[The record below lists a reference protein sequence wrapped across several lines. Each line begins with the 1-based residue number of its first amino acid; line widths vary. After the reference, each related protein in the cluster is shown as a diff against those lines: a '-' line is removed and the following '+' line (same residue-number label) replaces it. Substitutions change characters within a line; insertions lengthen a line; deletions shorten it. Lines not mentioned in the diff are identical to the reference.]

1 MAQVQQLDDVDQGV
15 GVSDAGY
22 FAPNPTAVAAAP
34 TGYVEPAWV
43 TNAKQWLGTDLEAVY
58 PTKTIGGRGGDRVIE
73 DRSQPPTGYRFDNGK
88 SQYVYISNELDASG
102 KPVVTNVQNRSN
114 GINELISFA
123 AMIPGPWQFA
133 CQAYMAVKAIDSGNI
148 AAGAA
153 QLAGL
158 GGLAE
163 VQQAIQLADA
173 IDKGNVANFATS
185 LLQNSTIANSAG
197 ATMLTDTLSVADAA
211 KTALITAKVIEGTP
225 ESLASA
231 ATMAG
236 QLTKSSD
243 LTTAGAALTLT
254 NAINTAVRT
263 GNFAGV
269 VGAVNAFANAT
280 GTTPTSS
287 TASITG
293 PNGQNLIT
301 GSDSSATSTLA
312 APVFDTKGMKL
323 DTVDDAARAASAAG
337 FTTFKY
343 GDSTY
348 NITGSTGTSP
358 TVSTTTGT
366 AGQNLITAGS
376 PGSSVTATGPTAA
389 ELALTQALNERA
401 AAITEGLDISEGEKV
416 AVANQ
421 IEIPQLKPG
430 EAMFTVSNPMTA
442 GQRNQVVE
450 TAISGAKTFDDAYA
464 AAREGYGKGKTFT
477 WNGQNFS
484 TSTRAEDPGLA
495 AASDNIRMS
504 RLLENVG
511 AGGGRGSS
519 DGYDTNAAVN
529 AATGISSPGTVFGLT
544 SGAGRGSYAG
554 FDAAD
559 EAAWKDLISE
569 KTDSDGA
576 KIVRAVTILEHLK
589 ATGAVGLGQQAQAFA
604 QAFSLTTGG
613 TFANG
618 LQKYGTM
625 LEQWGKDRTGLQIT
639 QDIAATDKKINEI
652 KDMDSVW
659 GQMKATANL
668 VRTNPYGVASY
679 VGQEIAQ
686 EAVPTLAGVTAAGL
700 AIWGGIGV
708 GTAVTVGAIASAT
721 SDALE
726 TLGSNGKDAFDKA
739 LARNLKA
746 GMSPAAAEAQA
757 RNEGLAVGGISAAIT
772 LPAEVIADKLLLGA
786 YFHSLKG
793 GVGAFAARYGS
804 MIATEKTSEALE
816 TIGQELVATYAENGE
831 ITKKDV
837 FKATG
842 TAAFAA
848 LVAGGAVAGIGG
860 GAAIKDAVAVAKDYA
875 GNNVTFGELI
885 SGSNKDI
892 DFSTLNG
899 SAVVA
904 NTANGGGITL
914 SGYVSE
920 GLENSGLNASGFSSV
935 FPASVTGNDAV
946 VATSSSGQTFTLQQ
960 LENVTNNNP
969 SIDATTFLD
978 DVATMTPAQIVSTYT
993 SEVLQ
998 GKVKVD
1004 TDARTTTLSA
1014 KPTTSFTNTATVL
1027 ATNTN
1032 GTSLVENNTTGAI
1045 STIQTVGDA
1054 AVGSTVNL
1062 VTSAVTGEA
1071 VGVVASSTGS
1081 TVTGNGG
1088 TLTTAGTG
1096 STVTGGTGATTAGTG
1111 SVTGSTS
1118 TTSGTGSTVAGDTS
1132 TVVGTGVVTA
1142 VDTSN
1147 NTATV
1152 VTATGNTGVV
1162 TTAGDVNVGSTVTL
1176 SADASTGTV
1185 VATGTDASTTA
1196 STGSTVASTTA
1207 TDAATTASTAADAAT
1222 NAATTAATATDAN
1235 TAVTS
1240 TTAANTAATVAADA
1254 ATDASTAATTAAT
1267 TAVTTGTATDANA
1280 ATNAAT
1286 AATVA
1291 SNAATDANVAA
1302 NTAATVT
1309 TGTDSNVTTATDANV
1324 GTGTDANVTTATD
1337 SNVTTATDANTNVTT
1352 DANTNVATDANTNV
1366 TTDPNVTTNVTTNP
1380 NVTTNVTTNYQNIL
1394 DELQRMREAEAA
1406 AAASAEAERIAAE
1419 KVAAEK
1425 AKAEK
1430 EAADRAKRQR
1440 LGQQATQEA
1449 SQSTSSEVPL
1459 TQLKTGLTTTDPGS
1473 TFEGPLAK
1481 FLKQVKEDSYVNKPQ
1496 PQQAEQMNQPQPQPS
1511 SYYNYGQEQNI
1522 DELLAKSQLPET
1534 GVVGAKRGGLAT
1546 PLMAAGGGTRYGN
1559 YAGGGLNMVNHSG
1572 KNRVDFRTG
1581 DAVTGPGD
1589 GQSDDIPAM
1598 LADGEFVF
1606 PADVVAALGNGSTKA
1621 GSDKLYDMMH
1631 GIRARARSSHPKEL
1645 PPPAKSPLEYLKPR
1659 KKARS

>member
-1 MAQVQQLDDVDQGV
+1 MAQEQQIDEDVPVD
-15 GVSDAGY
+15 Y
-22 FAPNPTAVAAAP
+22 FASNPTAIAAAEANK
-34 TGYVEPAWV
+34 YVAPAWV
-43 TNAKQWLGTDLEAVY
+43 TNAKQWLGTDLEPVY
-58 PTKTIGGRGGDRVIE
+58 PTQTISAPRGGGTRQIAI
-73 DRSQPPTGYRFDNGK
+73 PGAAPIGYRFDNGK
-88 SQYVYISNELDASG
+88 SQYVYISNELDAG
-102 KPVVTNVQNRSN
+102 GQPVVTNVQNRTN
-114 GINELISFA
+114 GINEIISFA
-123 AMIPGPWQFA
+123 AMIPGPWQIA
-133 CQAYMAVKAIDSGNI
+133 CQAYMAVKAVESGNI

-158 GGLAE
+158 GGFAE
-163 VQQAIQLADA
+163 VQQAIQMADA
-173 IDKGNVANFATS
+173 IDKGNVANFALS
-185 LLQNSTIANSAG
+185 LLQNSTIGKAAG
-197 ATMLTDTLSVADAA
+197 TTMLTDTLSIADAA
-211 KTALITAKVIEGTP
+211 KYSLITAKVIEGTP

-231 ATMAG
+231 LSMAG
-236 QLTKSSD
+236 QLTNSSD
-243 LTTAGAALTLT
+243 LKTASAALNLT

-269 VGAVNAFANAT
+269 VGAADAFASAT
-280 GTTPTSS
+280 GTANTTS

-293 PNGQNLIT
+293 TNGQNLIT
-301 GSDSSATSTLA
+301 GADSSATSTLA

-348 NITGSTGTSP
+348 NITGSTGTSGAGSS
-358 TVSTTTGT
+358 TVTGATGT
-366 AGQNLITAGS
+366 DT
-376 PGSSVTATGPTAA
+376 VTAATGKDTVTGGTG
-389 ELALTQALNERA
+389 LTQAQIDA
-401 AAITEGLDISEGEKV
+401 ALAEGSNISEGEKV
-416 AVANQ
+416 SVANQ

-450 TAISGAKTFDDAYA
+450 TAISSAKTFNDAYA

-477 WNGQNFS
+477 WNGENFS
-484 TSTRAEDPGLA
+484 TSTRAEDPALA

-511 AGGGRGSS
+511 AGGGRGNTA
-519 DGYDTNAAVN
+519 GYDTNAAID

-554 FDAAD
+554 YNAAD

-576 KIVRAVTILEHLK
+576 KIIRATTTLEHLK

-625 LEQWGKDRTGLQIT
+625 LEQWGKDRTGIQISK
-639 QDIAATDKKINEI
+639 DINDTESRINEI
-652 KDMDSVW
+652 KGMGNFWD
-659 GQMKATANL
+659 QTKAIGRLVLDKPYAIAN
-668 VRTNPYGVASY
+668 Y
-679 VGQEIAQ
+679 VGQEVAQ

-700 AIWGGIGV
+700 AIWGGVGV
-708 GTAVTVGAIASAT
+708 GAALTVGAIASAT

-726 TLGSNGKDAFDKA
+726 TLGSNGKEAYDKA

-746 GMSPAAAEAQA
+746 GMSAAAAERQA
-757 RNEGLAVGGISAAIT
+757 RNEGLAVGGIAAAIT
-772 LPAEVIADKLLLGA
+772 LPAEVLADRMLLGA
-786 YFHSLKG
+786 YFTTLKG
-793 GVGAFAARYGS
+793 SVGAYAARYGS
-804 MIATEKTSEALE
+804 TLATESVGEGIE
-816 TIGQELVATYAENGE
+816 TMGQSLTARYAETGGKL
-831 ITKKDV
+831 TMKDV
-837 FKATG
+837 YSASGDAFISMVIAPGATG
-842 TAAFAA
+842 SIAF
-848 LVAGGAVAGIGG
+848 
-860 GAAIKDAVAVAKDYA
+860 GAAVKDAVVVAKDYA
-875 GNNVTFGELI
+875 GNNVTFAELT
-885 SGSNKDI
+885 SGSNKNI
-892 DFSTLNG
+892 DYSTLNG
-899 SAVVA
+899 NAVVA
-904 NTANGGGITL
+904 TTPNGGGITL
-914 SGYVSE
+914 SGYVAD
-920 GLENSGLNASGFSSV
+920 GLEGTGLNTSGFADLL
-935 FPASVTGNDAV
+935 PASVTGNNAV
-946 VATSSSGQTFTLQQ
+946 VATSASGQTFTLQQ
-960 LENVTNNNP
+960 LENVTNNN
-969 SIDATTFLD
+969 SGIDATTFLN
-978 DVATMTPAQIVSTYT
+978 DVATMTPAQIVATYT

-998 GKVKVD
+998 GNASVD
-1004 TDARTTTLSA
+1004 TAARTAALSA
-1014 KPTTSFTNTATVL
+1014 TPVSFNNTATVL
-1027 ATNTN
+1027 ATNEN
-1032 GTSLVENNTTGAI
+1032 GTSLVQNNTTGATSI
-1045 STIQTVGDA
+1045 IKTVGDA
-1054 AVGSTVNL
+1054 TVGSTVNL

-1071 VGVVASSTGS
+1071 VGVVSTTPASTAS
-1081 TVTGNGG
+1081 TV
-1088 TLTTAGTG
+1088 TG

-1118 TTSGTGSTVAGDTS
+1118 TTAGTGSTVAGDTS

-1147 NTATV
+1147 NTAAV
-1152 VTATGNTGVV
+1152 VTSTGNTGVV

-1176 SADASTGTV
+1176 STDASTGTV

-1196 STGSTVASTTA
+1196 NTGATVASTTA
-1207 TDAATTASTAADAAT
+1207 TDAATTATTAADAAT
-1222 NAATTAATATDAN
+1222 NAATTATTATDAN

-1240 TTAANTAATVAADA
+1240 TTAADVAANAATDA
-1254 ATDASTAATTAAT
+1254 ATNASTAATTAAN

-1280 ATNAAT
+1280 ATDAAT

-1291 SNAATDANVAA
+1291 ANAAADANVAA
-1302 NTAATVT
+1302 NTATTVT
-1309 TGTDSNVTTATDANV
+1309 TA
-1324 GTGTDANVTTATD
+1324 
-1337 SNVTTATDANTNVTT
+1337 T
-1352 DANTNVATDANTNV
+1352 DANTNVATDANTNVATDANTNVATDANTNVTTDPNVTTNVTTDPNVTTNV

-1380 NVTTNVTTNYQNIL
+1380 NVTTNVTTNYQQVL
-1394 DELQRMREAEAA
+1394 DELQRIRDSEAA
-1406 AAASAEAERIAAE
+1406 AAASAEAQRIAAE